1 MDRKHIEDNEC
12 NRTKQ
17 KRVLER
23 APEKSMCLSKLI
35 LNLVIQPSYAGKINN
50 LISIIYNRS
59 LFQREHAKN
68 DSIAISVILN
78 L

>member
-1 MDRKHIEDNEC
+1 MNAIERNRKEFRTSSRKIHVFIEINS
-12 NRTKQ
+12 
-17 KRVLER
+17 
-23 APEKSMCLSKLI
+23 KSRNSAELRRK
-35 LNLVIQPSYAGKINN
+35 KINN

>member
-1 MDRKHIEDNEC
+1 MNAIETE
-12 NRTKQ
+12 KS
-17 KRVLER
+17 LER